1 MHTLMM
7 AIAKYCRFL
16 NLNNLSCLLKFC
28 ECHIWHSVFLYTISI
43 FYNFYYHE
51 SLLNCKNIENEIT
64 VKIKESTVI
73 DVRVTKQVPWKS
85 LTR

>member
-16 NLNNLSCLLKFC
+16 NLNNLLFLLKFC
-28 ECHIWHSVFLYTISI
+28 ECNFWRSVFIYTSSI

-51 SLLNCKNIENEIT
+51 SLLNCENIENEIT
-64 VKIKESTVI
+64 VKIKESTVL
-73 DVRVTKQVPWKS
+73 DVRVTKQVPWQNP
-85 LTR
+85 TR